1 MIDESSADNSQSI
14 SYKFSLIIQKKI
26 KLTKMIKLLDFVF
39 LLLRARVII
48 NLLSERSE
56 DNILIF

>member
-1 MIDESSADNSQSI
+1 
-14 SYKFSLIIQKKI
+14 
-26 KLTKMIKLLDFVF
+26 MIKLLDFVF

>member
-1 MIDESSADNSQSI
+1 MIDELSADNSQSI
-14 SYKFSLIIQKKI
+14 SYKIFPNYSKKI